1 MVAAVPAA
9 ATNAAAA
16 SRNAPRHHKNTS
28 PPPHRD
34 DLQNP
39 RRSPLIPSEKDNAA
53 AGTRRPR
60 VNEITSRYLSSYSS
74 SSSSTSTSY
83 STATTFSSSSASSG
97 SRRFPSPLVTPR
109 YSTPMALPQST
120 AQKRSLSVDR
130 ARPSTPQTDPRP
142 TPVEPSAAARTL
154 CKTTRSLSVS
164 FQGESFFYQTSR
176 ARAVSPSPSRKPTP
190 ERRRAN
196 ASPAA
201 PAKAGDNLENSRPF
215 DNHHRWPASR
225 AQPSNPSTRSSNC
238 SSEKKEPI
246 LATVRLLQ
254 QSMMFDD
261 SARRASFDGGD
272 LSASSDTDS
281 VSSGSN
287 SGALEFSVPPR
298 AKVTSRGI
306 SVPARFWQETNGQMR
321 RYPETCSPLSSPDSR
336 PRMGVVKKLLVD
348 SPSSSPRSVSS
359 PLRGPMRPSSPSKLV
374 ASPSRGM
381 ASPLR
386 ARSNVSMSTSPVCQ
400 PGNAPSIISFAAEVR
415 RAKKGEN
422 RIEEAH
428 TLRLLDNRHLQWRC
442 VNARANAALLVQKL
456 TVEKNLYDAWIT
468 TSKLRDSITIKRIKL
483 QILTQN
489 LKLISILKEQMAYL
503 EEWSL
508 MEQDHSSSLSGATE
522 ALKASTLRLPIVNGA
537 KADIIEVKDA
547 IGSAVDMMQAI
558 GSSICSLLSKVEGT
572 SNLVSEITN
581 VAAQERVLLDRSRS
595 LLSTVAALD
604 VKHCSLQGQLIQL
617 KGKASQIQT
626 QSRYFYQPCDH

>member
-1 MVAAVPAA
+1 MVAAGPA
-9 ATNAAAA
+9 AAAA

-53 AGTRRPR
+53 AGTRRAR
-60 VNEITSRYLSSYSS
+60 VKEITSRYLSSYST

-97 SRRFPSPLVTPR
+97 SRRFPSPLVNPR
-109 YSTPMALPQST
+109 SSTPMALPQSA

-130 ARPSTPQTDPRP
+130 ARPSTPRADPRS
-142 TPVEPSAAARTL
+142 TPAEPSAAARTL
-154 CKTTRSLSVS
+154 CMTTRSLSVS

-176 ARAVSPSPSRKPTP
+176 ARAVSPSPARKPTP

-225 AQPSNPSTRSSNC
+225 AQPSNPSMRSSNC

-261 SARRASFDGGD
+261 SARRASFDGAD

-306 SVPARFWQETNGQMR
+306 SVPARFWQEPNGQMR
-321 RYPETCSPLSSPDSR
+321 HYPETCSPLSSPDSR
-336 PRMGVVKKLLVD
+336 PKMGVVKKLLAD

-359 PLRGPMRPSSPSKLV
+359 PLRGPMRPSSPRKLV

-386 ARSNVSMSTSPVCQ
+386 ARSNVSLSTSPVCQ

-456 TVEKNLYDAWIT
+456 TVEV
-468 TSKLRDSITIKRIKL
+468 
-483 QILTQN
+483 ILN
-489 LKLISILKEQMAYL
+489 VISFFKVSFVINSCY
-503 EEWSL
+503 
-508 MEQDHSSSLSGATE
+508 
-522 ALKASTLRLPIVNGA
+522 IVM
-537 KADIIEVKDA
+537 DF
-547 IGSAVDMMQAI
+547 
-558 GSSICSLLSKVEGT
+558 LL
-572 SNLVSEITN
+572 
-581 VAAQERVLLDRSRS
+581 VLLP
-595 LLSTVAALD
+595 STA
-604 VKHCSLQGQLIQL
+604 
-617 KGKASQIQT
+617 
-626 QSRYFYQPCDH
+626 